1 MTFGEKLLNLRRARG
16 WTQEELADQIGVT
29 RQALSKWEASSALP
43 DTKNVVALSKLFGVT
58 TDYLLCDDE
67 GAGLAAG
74 AREDSAHGETRNISV
89 VLGIILLI
97 LGFAGL
103 LALGI
108 AGSFFDT
115 IYSSNGQEYRYLS
128 AMLRTNYF
136 LLLLFILAIV
146 SALTGAIVL
155 IRQIFRK
162 KLDKFSA
169 MQSEIRATR
178 ENEAEKQRRELYN
191 SAKSEISSAFKNEA
205 KKNSE
210 EP

>member
-1 MTFGEKLLNLRRARG
+1 M
-16 WTQEELADQIGVT
+16 
-29 RQALSKWEASSALP
+29 
-43 DTKNVVALSKLFGVT
+43 
-58 TDYLLCDDE
+58 
-67 GAGLAAG
+67 
-74 AREDSAHGETRNISV
+74 
-89 VLGIILLI
+89 LGIILLI

-128 AMLRTNYF
+128 AMLRTNDF

-155 IRQIFRK
+155 LRQIFRK

-169 MQSEIRATR
+169 MQSEIRAMR
-178 ENEAEKQRRELYN
+178 EKEAEKQRRELYN

-210 EP
+210 NRNYGSSEFSSPASTYRLSHSRCASTSRLIAFSVSRIRCRYISL